1 MEKKMEDKKELHD
14 LCSAIDLKT
23 RQIETIL
30 MIFKKANI
38 CNLTQMEFVGVISGL
53 QEEVDLIATKA
64 NELAEK
70 V

>member
-1 MEKKMEDKKELHD
+1 MEYKKELYN
-14 LCSAIDLKT
+14 LCNAIDSKT
-23 RQIETIL
+23 RQIIAIL
-30 MIFKKANI
+30 GIFKKANI

-70 V
+70 FNSY